1 MPPVTCWGAT
11 TTSGTWNDN
20 FTFSFLKIVR
30 TMHHLCKHGN
40 CLWKDRHKDGS
51 VRRNFCRAFW
61 GCRHLKIK
69 MSVWMFMFRSSGFI
83 FQEPFKN
90 PTVVT
95 DGRVVP
101 TNAGGGNGTTFWR
114 WGRRVFGLK
123 KRRISWSL
131 KFKLKNVLLRFWV
144 LTQWPLT
151 QSRML
156 RSWILWDR
164 WSFVCKGR
172 IRATFHRIF

>member
-1 MPPVTCWGAT
+1 MMGRSQEEPWFIFEMISFWILQKFAKPRITKWQ
-11 TTSGTWNDN
+11 TSHLADLNLLN
-20 FTFSFLKIVR
+20 PSSHLLRCNHHVRHLNKEFYLLLKIVR

-61 GCRHLKIK
+61 GCRHLNIK
-69 MSVWMFMFRSSGFI
+69 TSIRIFLFWSGVN
-83 FQEPFKN
+83 FQESFQN

-101 TNAGGGNGTTFWR
+101 TKAGGGNGTTFWR

-123 KRRISWSL
+123 RGG
-131 KFKLKNVLLRFWV
+131 LL
-144 LTQWPLT
+144 
-151 QSRML
+151 
-156 RSWILWDR
+156 
-164 WSFVCKGR
+164 
-172 IRATFHRIF
+172 